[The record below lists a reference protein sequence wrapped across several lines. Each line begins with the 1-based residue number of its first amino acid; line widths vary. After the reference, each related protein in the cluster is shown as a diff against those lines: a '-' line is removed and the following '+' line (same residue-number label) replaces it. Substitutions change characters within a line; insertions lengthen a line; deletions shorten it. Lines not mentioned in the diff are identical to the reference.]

1 MEIGSIFLILALLVL
16 VGLFVGRPLM
26 ENSKSESLDADN
38 PGDHEWSGL
47 LAERDRLLNALKELE
62 FDHLLGKIPEAEY
75 PLQRASLMQ
84 RGVEVL
90 KRMDEIKPDGS
101 LRAYEAV
108 IENSVSAQLPR
119 QLALIQP
126 RAGNGW
132 NGGGYAAG
140 AAVSTPDDE
149 LEVLLSNRRRVRQEK
164 AAGFCPK
171 CGNPC
176 QVSDRFCPRCG
187 AKTF

>member
-1 MEIGSIFLILALLVL
+1 MEIGSIFLILALLLL
-16 VGLFVGRPLM
+16 VGLFVGRPLI
-26 ENSKSESLDADN
+26 ENSKSEAMGADD
-38 PGDHEWSGL
+38 PVDHEWSGL

-62 FDHLLGKIPEAEY
+62 FDHVLGKIPEAEY
-75 PLQRASLMQ
+75 PQQRASLMQ
-84 RGVEVL
+84 RAVEIL
-90 KRMDEIKPDGS
+90 KRMDAIKPDGS
-101 LRAYEAV
+101 QRAYDAV
-108 IENSVSAQLPR
+108 FENSVSPQQSR
-119 QLALIQP
+119 QTAPLQA
-126 RAGNGW
+126 RASNGW
-132 NGGGYAAG
+132 TGGGYAAG